1 MVIKTIQ
8 FYSPLSPSHGS
19 ALICKYCQLNY
30 KDKFNN
36 VISYQD
42 GKKFVAN
49 TECDRNEFLLLPIPI
64 ETDWLKL
71 FPIPG
76 FGRRALNFQIEI
88 LGNQVDL
95 GQPLG
100 LSDGRIRNEQIV
112 AAPFLDQSS
121 HPRLNRSTWDFSTL
135 SHNEIPAVGIEF
147 GSRVIIGGFVF
158 RSLAKSQTAVPMTHF
173 DVSFL
178 DLNGNE
184 RSHYD
189 GKAVG
194 ENIHACDS
202 LSSTHTVG
210 LNVRI
215 KTNRII
221 LYPKTII
228 PGTVYL
234 ELEVLGQLLVT

>member
-1 MVIKTIQ
+1 
-8 FYSPLSPSHGS
+8 
-19 ALICKYCQLNY
+19 
-30 KDKFNN
+30 
-36 VISYQD
+36 
-42 GKKFVAN
+42 
-49 TECDRNEFLLLPIPI
+49 
-64 ETDWLKL
+64 
-71 FPIPG
+71 
-76 FGRRALNFQIEI
+76 
-88 LGNQVDL
+88 
-95 GQPLG
+95 
-100 LSDGRIRNEQIV
+100 
-112 AAPFLDQSS
+112 
-121 HPRLNRSTWDFSTL
+121 
-135 SHNEIPAVGIEF
+135 
-147 GSRVIIGGFVF
+147 
-158 RSLAKSQTAVPMTHF
+158 MTHF

-202 LSSTHTVG
+202 LSSTHTGTGIRNLWFFVLYTTKMVRIQTKVG